1 MIKRRLHGNRGLT
14 PTALHWYAQTRWD
27 QERKTEIQGE
37 ERSICKSAKIPL
49 LNLFLKGWLFLLK
62 LLQNFWEEMALQQA
76 LCAQAYTHILSYSVL
91 LKTTDLLSLICMM
104 FTMLRSNTKTVAK
117 SSKLN
122 CRFSS
127 GLKFTQK
134 SWSLGLKSKVK
145 IS

>member
-1 MIKRRLHGNRGLT
+1 MGCNTHSFALICTDKMEIKKKKLKSKEKNT
-14 PTALHWYAQTRWD
+14 
-27 QERKTEIQGE
+27 
-37 ERSICKSAKIPL
+37 ICKSAKIPL
-49 LNLFLKGWLFLLK
+49 PYLFLKGWSFLLK
-62 LLQNFWEEMALQQA
+62 LLRNFWEEMALQQV
-76 LCAQAYTHILSYSVL
+76 LCARAYIHILSYSVL

-104 FTMLRSNTKTVAK
+104 FSMIRSTTKTVAK

-134 SWSLGLKSKVK
+134 SWSLGLNSKVK